1 MELTAIEQRL
11 PDFFVSLLKGQYGEE
26 VFGRILKGYAA
37 RRKVTLRV
45 NRLKANKESVAAAL
59 SSAGI
64 SYRKVPWFSDA
75 FIVEEER
82 EDAVR
87 RLSVYEEGKIYLQSL
102 SSMIPPLVVD
112 PKEKENILDMA
123 AAPGGKTTE
132 LASLSGNAALITA
145 CEMNKIRARRLEY
158 NLKKQGATRAS
169 VMIADGSR
177 LDPYLSFHKILL
189 DAPCS
194 GSGTVFVD
202 EGGGDRLFS
211 EKMLKECVKAQEE
224 LLKKAIEL
232 VKIGGTVVYSTC
244 SVLYEENEAILEKAL
259 AAGNAEIVPIERERF
274 EGVPLLPVRVEGAL
288 SVCPSELYEGFFVS
302 QIRKIKK

>member
-1 MELTAIEQRL
+1 MELTAIEQKL

-102 SSMIPPLVVD
+102 SSMIPPLIVD

-169 VMIADGSR
+169 VMIADGRR

-202 EGGGDRLFS
+202 EGGSARLFS

-274 EGVPLLPVRVEGAL
+274 EGVPLLPVRVEGTL

>member
-1 MELTAIEQRL
+1 MELSTIEQRL
-11 PDFFVSLLKGQYGEE
+11 PNFFVSLLKEQYGKET
-26 VFGRILKGYAA
+26 FDRIVKGYAA

-45 NRLKANKESVAAAL
+45 NRLKADKESVAAAL

-64 SYRKVPWFSDA
+64 SYREVPWFSDA
-75 FIVEEER
+75 FVVEGER

-102 SSMIPPLVVD
+102 SSMIPPLIVD

-132 LASLSGNAALITA
+132 MASLSGNAALITA
-145 CEMNKIRARRLEY
+145 CEMNKIRAQRLGY

-169 VMIADGSR
+169 VLIADGR
-177 LDPYLSFHKILL
+177 KLDPFLSFHKILL

-194 GSGTVFVD
+194 GSGTIFLS
-202 EGGGDRLFS
+202 EGGDEHIFS
-211 EKMLKECVKAQEE
+211 EKMLKECIKAQGE

-232 VKIGGTVVYSTC
+232 VKIGGTVTYSTC

-259 AAGNAEIVPIERERF
+259 AAGNAEIVPIGKNRF
-274 EGVPLLPVRVEGAL
+274 EGVPLLPVRIEGTL
-288 SVCPSELYEGFFVS
+288 CVCPNELYEGFFVS

>member
-26 VFGRILKGYAA
+26 DFARIVKGYAA

-102 SSMIPPLVVD
+102 SSMIPPLIVD

-169 VMIADGSR
+169 VMIADGRR

-244 SVLYEENEAILEKAL
+244 SVLYEENEAILEKSL

>member
-1 MELTAIEQRL
+1 MELSTIEQRL
-11 PDFFVSLLKGQYGEE
+11 PNFFVSLLKEQYGKET
-26 VFGRILKGYAA
+26 FDRIVKGYAA

-45 NRLKANKESVAAAL
+45 NRLKADKESVAAAL

-64 SYRKVPWFSDA
+64 SYREVPWFSDA
-75 FIVEEER
+75 FVVEGER

-102 SSMIPPLVVD
+102 SSMIPPLIVD

-132 LASLSGNAALITA
+132 MASLSGNTALITA
-145 CEMNKIRARRLEY
+145 CEMNKIRAQRLGY

-169 VMIADGSR
+169 VLIADGR
-177 LDPYLSFHKILL
+177 KLDPFLSFHKILL

-194 GSGTVFVD
+194 GSGTIFLS
-202 EGGGDRLFS
+202 EGGDEHIFS
-211 EKMLKECVKAQEE
+211 EKMLKECIKAQGE

-232 VKIGGTVVYSTC
+232 VKIGGTVTYSTC
-244 SVLYEENEAILEKAL
+244 SVLYEENEAILGKAL
-259 AAGNAEIVPIERERF
+259 AAGNAEIVPIGKNRF
-274 EGVPLLPVRVEGAL
+274 EGVPLLPVRIEGTL
-288 SVCPSELYEGFFVS
+288 CVCPNELYEGFFVS